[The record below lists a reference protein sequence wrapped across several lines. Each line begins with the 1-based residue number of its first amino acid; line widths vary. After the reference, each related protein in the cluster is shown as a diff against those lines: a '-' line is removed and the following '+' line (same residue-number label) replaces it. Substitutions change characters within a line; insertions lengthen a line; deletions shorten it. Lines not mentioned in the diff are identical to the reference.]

1 MDLVHDSY
9 PSFFNVSSFNF
20 QIFSFPSSRIYS
32 VIINKLKSIKTFYV
46 SNCLKGFFLV
56 WTFDVIDCFKGL
68 GLNVSDCFKGLR
80 GWGRHGR
87 LVVAFTTTCA
97 ISAYQSCEFKSHSWR
112 GVVDTTLCN
121 IVCQWL
127 AAGGGFLRVPRFPPP
142 IKWPPCYNWNIV
154 ESGIKHHNP
163 NPHGLDFEPFVFLT
177 VSMRLVRWWLKVLS

>member
-87 LVVAFTTTCA
+87 CF
-97 ISAYQSCEFKSHSWR
+97 YNY
-112 GVVDTTLCN
+112 LCN
-121 IVCQWL
+121 QCLSKLWVQIPLMARCSW
-127 AAGGGFLRVPRFPPP
+127 
-142 IKWPPCYNWNIV
+142 YNFMQYSLSV
-154 ESGIKHHNP
+154 TCS
-163 NPHGLDFEPFVFLT
+163 
-177 VSMRLVRWWLKVLS
+177 RWWFSPGTSISSTNKMTTML